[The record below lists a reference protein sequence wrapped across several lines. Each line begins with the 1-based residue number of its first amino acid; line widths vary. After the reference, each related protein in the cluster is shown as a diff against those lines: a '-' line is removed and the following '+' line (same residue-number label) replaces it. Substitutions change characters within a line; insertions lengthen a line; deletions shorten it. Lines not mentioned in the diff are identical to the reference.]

1 MIQFQRVTLIFK
13 EAPSAFV
20 VIVDVGSGD
29 VVGVVD
35 VGVVVVVVALSP
47 AGTRCNQPT
56 SLHLDQVPSYFPLS
70 FFTRVLYNKTYV
82 LRNYNLISARS
93 HLSSKNI
100 KISIQS
106 TQQLT
111 EIQP

>member
-1 MIQFQRVTLIFK
+1 MIQFQRVTIIFK

-35 VGVVVVVVALSP
+35 VGDVVVVVALSS

-70 FFTRVLYNKTYV
+70 FFTRAHT
-82 LRNYNLISARS
+82 
-93 HLSSKNI
+93 I
-100 KISIQS
+100 K
-106 TQQLT
+106 L
-111 EIQP
+111 